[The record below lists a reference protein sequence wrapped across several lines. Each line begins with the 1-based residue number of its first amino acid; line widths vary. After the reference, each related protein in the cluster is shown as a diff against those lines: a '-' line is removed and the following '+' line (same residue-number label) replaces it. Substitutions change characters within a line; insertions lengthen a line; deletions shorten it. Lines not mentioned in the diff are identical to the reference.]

1 MDQEGEDE
9 AAYYWV
15 NSNNTDHVLAR
26 FFVNPSRVFYFLW
39 RVAGVDHYQVVI
51 YLLLVSKEENGFVF
65 FSRTVSDYFKLRLL
79 SAICSPL

>member
-51 YLLLVSKEENGFVF
+51 YLLLVSKR
-65 FSRTVSDYFKLRLL
+65 RTVLFS
-79 SAICSPL
+79 SPELFQTILN